1 MQREGH
7 PPWKPQ
13 VHFTAGGRGN
23 VMGTGEKQTLDLSL
37 SLVMIYVK
45 LGVGPHP
52 LTLES
57 LGRGWGRLHAPHGAA
72 VRAQLKEGGSF
83 AYAPSAAYRI
93 VATVLDGINLSP

>member
-1 MQREGH
+1 
-7 PPWKPQ
+7 
-13 VHFTAGGRGN
+13 
-23 VMGTGEKQTLDLSL
+23 MGTGEKQTLDLSL

-57 LGRGWGRLHAPHGAA
+57 LGRGWGQLHAPHGAA
-72 VRAQLKEGGSF
+72 VRAQLKEEASF

>member
-7 PPWKPQ
+7 PPWKRQ

-52 LTLES
+52 
-57 LGRGWGRLHAPHGAA
+57 
-72 VRAQLKEGGSF
+72 
-83 AYAPSAAYRI
+83 
-93 VATVLDGINLSP
+93 

>member
-7 PPWKPQ
+7 PPWKRQ

-57 LGRGWGRLHAPHGAA
+57 LGRG
-72 VRAQLKEGGSF
+72 
-83 AYAPSAAYRI
+83 
-93 VATVLDGINLSP
+93 